1 MKDSFSISYFLPQK
15 IPNHLSAD
23 FFMAVKEQLEKDFTF
38 FNEEIEVTDISSEEI
53 VSFLS
58 KTLERLMAENPD
70 TLKNILY
77 RIDLSEVKTKQEIS
91 LSDAKNHYE
100 LLARQIIERE
110 AKKVYFK
117 WVYSGRISPP
127 SSS

>member
-1 MKDSFSISYFLPQK
+1 MKDSFSINHFLPQN
-15 IPNHLSAD
+15 IPNYLSAD

-38 FNEEIEVTDISSEEI
+38 FNEEIKVMEISSEEI
-53 VSFLS
+53 ISFLS
-58 KTLERLMAENPD
+58 KTLERLMSENPE

-77 RIDLSEVKTKQEIS
+77 RIDLSEVKTKKEIS

-100 LLARQIIERE
+100 LLAEQIIERE
-110 AKKVYFK
+110 AKKIYFK

-127 SSS
+127 SS

>member
-1 MKDSFSISYFLPQK
+1 MQVKKLIEQFF
-15 IPNHLSAD
+15 IPKALSED
-23 FFMAVKEQLEKDFTF
+23 FYKETLQQIEKDFVF
-38 FNEEIEVTDISSEEI
+38 FNEEIKLSTVSNEELT
-53 VSFLS
+53 SFLS
-58 KTLERLMAENPD
+58 KTLERLMSENPE

-77 RIDLSEVKTKQEIS
+77 RIDLSEVKTKQDIL

-100 LLARQIIERE
+100 LLAKQIIERE

-127 SSS
+127 SS

>member
-1 MKDSFSISYFLPQK
+1 MKVESLIRQFNIPPQLLGNFYTE
-15 IPNHLSAD
+15 IL
-23 FFMAVKEQLEKDFTF
+23 QQIEKDFSF
-38 FNEEIEVTDISSEEI
+38 FNEEIKLLVVSNEELI
-53 VSFLS
+53 SFLS
-58 KTLERLMAENPD
+58 KTLERLMSENPE

-100 LLARQIIERE
+100 LLAKQIIERE

-117 WVYSGRISPP
+117 WVYSGRVSPP
-127 SSS
+127 SS

>member
-1 MKDSFSISYFLPQK
+1 MKDSFSINHFLPQK

-23 FFMAVKEQLEKDFTF
+23 FFTAVKEQLEKDFTF
-38 FNEEIEVTDISSEEI
+38 FNEEIEVMDISSEEVI
-53 VSFLS
+53 SFLS

-70 TLKNILY
+70 ALKNILY
-77 RIDLSEVKTKQEIS
+77 RIDLSEVKTKHEIS
-91 LSDAKNHYE
+91 LSDTKNHYE

-117 WVYSGRISPP
+117 WIYSGRISPP
-127 SSS
+127 SS

>member
-1 MKDSFSISYFLPQK
+1 
-15 IPNHLSAD
+15 
-23 FFMAVKEQLEKDFTF
+23 MAVKEQLEKDFTF
-38 FNEEIEVTDISSEEI
+38 FNEEIEVMGISSEEVI
-53 VSFLS
+53 SFLS

-127 SSS
+127 SS

>member
-1 MKDSFSISYFLPQK
+1 MKDSFSINYFLPQK
-15 IPNHLSAD
+15 IPNHLSAS

-38 FNEEIEVTDISSEEI
+38 FNEEIEVIDISSEEI
-53 VSFLS
+53 ISFLS
-58 KTLERLMAENPD
+58 KTLERLMAENPE

-91 LSDAKNHYE
+91 LSDTKNHYE

-127 SSS
+127 SS

>member
-1 MKDSFSISYFLPQK
+1 MKDSFSINYFLPQK
-15 IPNHLSAD
+15 IPNHLSAS

-38 FNEEIEVTDISSEEI
+38 FNEEIAVIDISSEEI
-53 VSFLS
+53 ISFLS
-58 KTLERLMAENPD
+58 KTLERLMAENPE

-91 LSDAKNHYE
+91 LSDTKNHYE

-127 SSS
+127 SS